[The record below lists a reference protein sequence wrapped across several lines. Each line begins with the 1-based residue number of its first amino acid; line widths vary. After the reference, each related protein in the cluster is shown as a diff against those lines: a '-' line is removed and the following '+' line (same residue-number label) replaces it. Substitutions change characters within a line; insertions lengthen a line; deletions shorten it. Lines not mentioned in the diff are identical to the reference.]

1 MQSHSLQGQFSTL
14 RSCKVALGLVFVS
27 QETAILMKNI
37 LNQLIQLQ
45 ELNFA
50 KEEQK
55 ASNSKM
61 PLEQL
66 EKSIAKIR
74 AQLPPEVAERY
85 DRLQKHYPLAVV
97 PLVHGSCSRCGLAVP
112 AAIVNATK
120 AGDQLQYCPHCGR
133 FLFYPETVARTPK
146 KISEGRRPAEVGI
159 ARFSAANLMIPRL
172 AGSTREAVIGEL
184 AKTLGEGGFIE
195 DAATVTELALRREAM
210 VSTAVEHGL
219 AFPHVRDLEG
229 GGLTFAVGLK
239 EKGIEFGASGS
250 HLSKIFFFIVIP
262 TPATAFY
269 LRLLAGLV
277 RTFESAD
284 ARKELLDCD
293 EPLRMWKTLVKL
305 TRETIP

>member
-1 MQSHSLQGQFSTL
+1 
-14 RSCKVALGLVFVS
+14 
-27 QETAILMKNI
+27 MKSI

-61 PLEQL
+61 PLAQL
-66 EKSIAKIR
+66 EKSIAEIR
-74 AQLPPEVAERY
+74 GQLPNAVADRY

-97 PLVHGSCSRCGLAVP
+97 PLANGSCSRCGLAVP
-112 AAIVNATK
+112 TAVVNAAK
-120 AGDQLQYCPHCGR
+120 AGQELQTCPHCGR
-133 FLFYPETVARTPK
+133 FLYYPDTVARQPK
-146 KISEGRRPAEVGI
+146 KKFDGKRPVEVGI
-159 ARFSAANLMIPRL
+159 ARFSAASLMRPKL
-172 AGSTREAVIGEL
+172 AGTTREEVIGEL
-184 AKTLGEGGFIE
+184 AKALSDGEYVE
-195 DAATVTELALRREAM
+195 DAATLTELALRREAI

-219 AFPHVRDLEG
+219 AFPHVRDVEG

-239 EKGIEFGASGS
+239 DKGIDFGATED

-277 RTFESAD
+277 RTFESSE
-284 ARKELLDCD
+284 ARKTLLDCEKPD
-293 EPLRMWKTLVKL
+293 EMWKTLTKL
-305 TRETIP
+305 TSETIP

>member
-1 MQSHSLQGQFSTL
+1 MN
-14 RSCKVALGLVFVS
+14 
-27 QETAILMKNI
+27 NI

-66 EKSIAKIR
+66 EKSIVKIR
-74 AQLPPEVAERY
+74 AQLPPEVADRY

-97 PLVHGSCSRCGLAVP
+97 PLANGSCSRCGLAVP
-112 AAIVNATK
+112 IAVVNAAK

-133 FLFYPETVARTPK
+133 FLFYPDTVARQPK
-146 KISEGRRPAEVGI
+146 KKLDSKRPVEVGI
-159 ARFSAANLMIPRL
+159 ARFSAPGLMAPKL
-172 AGSTREAVIGEL
+172 AATTHEEVIGEL
-184 AKTLGEGGFIE
+184 AKLLGDGGFVE
-195 DAATVTELALRREAM
+195 DPATVTELALRREAI

-219 AFPHVRDLEG
+219 AFPHVRDVEG
-229 GGLTFAVGLK
+229 GGLTFAVGMK
-239 EKGIEFGASGS
+239 EKGIKFGAHED

-277 RTFESAD
+277 RTFESTE

-293 EPLRMWKTLVKL
+293 TPEQMWKTLVKL
-305 TRETIP
+305 TKTTVP

>member
-1 MQSHSLQGQFSTL
+1 MN
-14 RSCKVALGLVFVS
+14 
-27 QETAILMKNI
+27 NI

-66 EKSIAKIR
+66 EKSIVKIR
-74 AQLPPEVAERY
+74 AQLPPEVADRY

-97 PLVHGSCSRCGLAVP
+97 PLANGSCSRCGLAVP
-112 AAIVNATK
+112 IAVVNAAK

-133 FLFYPETVARTPK
+133 FLFYPDTVARQPK
-146 KISEGRRPAEVGI
+146 KKLDSKRPVEVGI
-159 ARFSAANLMIPRL
+159 ARFSAPGLMAPKL
-172 AGSTREAVIGEL
+172 AATTHEEVIG
-184 AKTLGEGGFIE
+184 GFVE
-195 DAATVTELALRREAM
+195 DPATVTELALRREAI

-219 AFPHVRDLEG
+219 AFPHVRDVEG
-229 GGLTFAVGLK
+229 GGLTFAVGMK
-239 EKGIEFGASGS
+239 EKGIKFGAHED

-277 RTFESAD
+277 RTFESTE

-293 EPLRMWKTLVKL
+293 TPEQMWKTLVKL
-305 TRETIP
+305 TKTTVP